1 MGEHMSDLTLWQAF
15 AAGDPLARQEL
26 LAEHISLVHHVSRQI
41 HRRVSSDVELD
52 ELVSAGTMGLI
63 EALER
68 FEPTRGLAFSTFAV
82 PRVRGAILDELRRI
96 DHVPSSMRRR
106 TRTLSTARETL
117 RHELGREPMG
127 EEVAE
132 LLGVDLPGLWKLEAE
147 AEGTMRVALDGTGNE
162 DNDDAPH
169 AQLLAAEDN
178 HSVDDRLTLDQET
191 SILRETILRL
201 SQQER
206 TVLTLYYFEEL
217 KLHEIAAVL
226 EVTESRV
233 SQIRHKAI
241 VKLRGEL
248 SSLRSLVA

>member
-1 MGEHMSDLTLWQAF
+1 MSDMTLWQAF
-15 AAGDPLARQEL
+15 SAGDLAAREEL

-63 EALER
+63 EALDR
-68 FEPTRGLAFSTFAV
+68 FEPMRGLAFSTFAV

-117 RHELGREPMG
+117 RHELGREPMA

-132 LLGVDLPGLWKLEAE
+132 VLGLDLPALWKLEAE
-147 AEGTMRVALDGTGNE
+147 AEGTMRVAIEGTGTD
-162 DNDDAPH
+162 DNDVAPH
-169 AQLLAAEDN
+169 AQAMSAED
-178 HSVDDRLTLDQET
+178 HTSVEDRLTLDQET
-191 SILRETILRL
+191 TILRETILRL
-201 SQQER
+201 STQER

-226 EVTESRV
+226 DVTESRV
-233 SQIRHKAI
+233 SQIRQKAI

-248 SSLRSLVA
+248 SSLRALVA

>member
-1 MGEHMSDLTLWQAF
+1 MSAMTLWQAF
-15 AAGDPLARQEL
+15 TSGDTGAREEL

-52 ELVSAGTMGLI
+52 ELISAGTMGLI
-63 EALER
+63 EALDR
-68 FEPTRGLAFSTFAV
+68 FDPSRGLAFSTFAV

-106 TRTLSTARETL
+106 TRTLSTARASL
-117 RHELGREPMG
+117 RHELGREPMAD
-127 EEVAE
+127 EVAGM
-132 LLGVDLPGLWKLEAE
+132 LGLDLPALWKLEAE
-147 AEGTMRVALDGTGNE
+147 AEGTMRVALDGATSDDGE
-162 DNDDAPH
+162 DLPH
-169 AQLLAAEDN
+169 AQAMAAEDHN
-178 HSVDDRLTLDQET
+178 SVEDRITLDQET
-191 SILRETILRL
+191 SILRDTILRL

-233 SQIRHKAI
+233 SQIRQKAI

-248 SSLRSLVA
+248 SSLRSFVA

>member
-1 MGEHMSDLTLWQAF
+1 MSEMTLWQAF
-15 AAGDPLARQEL
+15 SSGDVAAREEL

-52 ELVSAGTMGLI
+52 ELISAGTMGLI
-63 EALER
+63 EALDR
-68 FEPTRGLAFSTFAV
+68 FEPMRGLAFSTFAV

-106 TRTLSTARETL
+106 TRTLSTARESL
-117 RHELGREPMG
+117 RHELGREPMA
-127 EEVAE
+127 EEVSE
-132 LLGVDLPGLWKLEAE
+132 LLGIDLPALWKLEAE

-162 DNDDAPH
+162 DNDEAPH
-169 AQLLAAEDN
+169 AQAMSADDHTSVED
-178 HSVDDRLTLDQET
+178 RITLDQET
-191 SILRETILRL
+191 AILRETILRL
-201 SQQER
+201 STQER
-206 TVLTLYYFEEL
+206 TVLTLYYFEQL

-226 EVTESRV
+226 DVTESRV

>member
-1 MGEHMSDLTLWQAF
+1 MSEMTLWQSFSAGNL
-15 AAGDPLARQEL
+15 AAREAL
-26 LAEHISLVHHVSRQI
+26 LAEHISLVHHVARQI

-82 PRVRGAILDELRRI
+82 PRVRGAILDELRKI

-106 TRTLSTARETL
+106 TRTLSTAREAL
-117 RHELGREPMG
+117 RHELGREPVG

-132 LLGVDLPGLWKLEAE
+132 MLGLDLPALWKLEAE
-147 AEGTMRVALDGTGNE
+147 AEGTMRVALDGSGTEEG
-162 DNDDAPH
+162 DDTPH
-169 AQLLAAEDN
+169 VQPMAAED
-178 HSVDDRLTLDQET
+178 HGGVEERITLDQET
-191 SILRETILRL
+191 AILRETILRL

-217 KLHEIAAVL
+217 KLHEIASVL

-233 SQIRHKAI
+233 SQIRQKA
-241 VKLRGEL
+241 VTKLRGEL

>member
-1 MGEHMSDLTLWQAF
+1 MSAMTLWKAF
-15 AAGDPLARQEL
+15 TSGDTAARAEL

-52 ELVSAGTMGLI
+52 ELISAGTMGLI
-63 EALER
+63 EALDR
-68 FEPTRGLAFSTFAV
+68 FDPTRGLAFSTFAV

-117 RHELGREPMG
+117 RHKLGREPMA

-132 LLGVDLPGLWKLEAE
+132 MLGLDLPGLWKLEAE
-147 AEGTMRVALDGTGNE
+147 AEGTMRVALDGANSDDSE
-162 DNDDAPH
+162 DLPH
-169 AQLLAAEDN
+169 AQAMAAED
-178 HSVDDRLTLDQET
+178 HSSVEDRITLDQET
-191 SILRETILRL
+191 AILRETILRL

-233 SQIRHKAI
+233 SQIRQKAI

>member
-1 MGEHMSDLTLWQAF
+1 MSELTLWQSF
-15 AAGDPLARQEL
+15 TAGDPAAREEL
-26 LAEHISLVHHVSRQI
+26 LAEHISLVHHISRQI

-52 ELVSAGTMGLI
+52 ELISAGTMGLI
-63 EALER
+63 EALNR

-96 DHVPSSMRRR
+96 DHVPSSIRRR
-106 TRTLSTARETL
+106 TRTLSTARESL
-117 RHELGREPMG
+117 RHELGREPVG

-132 LLGVDLPGLWKLEAE
+132 VLGLDLPALWKLEAE
-147 AEGTMRVALDGTGNE
+147 AEGTMRVTLDGTGSDDGE
-162 DNDDAPH
+162 DAPH
-169 AQLLAAEDN
+169 AQAISAED
-178 HSVDDRLTLDQET
+178 HGSVEDRITLGQET
-191 SILRETILRL
+191 AILRETILRL

-226 EVTESRV
+226 DVTESRV
-233 SQIRHKAI
+233 SQIRQKAI

-248 SSLRSLVA
+248 STLRSLVA

>member
-1 MGEHMSDLTLWQAF
+1 MSDMSLWQAF
-15 AAGDPLARQEL
+15 TAGDTAARSAL

-41 HRRVSSDVELD
+41 LRRVSSDVELD

-68 FEPTRGLAFSTFAV
+68 FDHTRGLAFSTFAV

-106 TRTLSTARETL
+106 TRSLSTAREAL
-117 RHELGREPMG
+117 RHELGREPSG

-132 LLGVDLPGLWKLEAE
+132 SLGIDLPALWKLEAE
-147 AEGTMRVALDGTGNE
+147 AEGTMRVTLDGSSNE
-162 DNDDAPH
+162 DGDDAPH
-169 AQLLAAEDN
+169 AVAMASDEQDSVED
-178 HSVDDRLTLDQET
+178 RITLDQET

-233 SQIRHKAI
+233 SQIRQKAI

-248 SSLRSLVA
+248 GALRSLVA

>member
-1 MGEHMSDLTLWQAF
+1 MPGMTLWKAF
-15 AAGDPLARQEL
+15 NAGDVTAREEL
-26 LAEHISLVHHVSRQI
+26 LAEHISLVHHVARQI

-68 FEPTRGLAFSTFAV
+68 FDPTRGLAFSTFAV

-117 RHELGREPMG
+117 RHELGREPAG
-127 EEVAE
+127 EEVAQM
-132 LLGVDLPGLWKLEAE
+132 LGLDLPTLWKLEAE
-147 AEGTMRVALDGTGNE
+147 AEGTMRVPLDGFGSE
-162 DNDDAPH
+162 DGDDAPH
-169 AQLLAAEDN
+169 AQPMSAED
-178 HSVDDRLTLDQET
+178 HSGVEDRITLDQET
-191 SILRETILRL
+191 AILRETILRL

-217 KLHEIAAVL
+217 KLHEIATVL

-233 SQIRHKAI
+233 SQIRQKA
-241 VKLRGEL
+241 VTKLRVEL

>member
-1 MGEHMSDLTLWQAF
+1 MSEMTLWQSFSAGNL
-15 AAGDPLARQEL
+15 AAREAL
-26 LAEHISLVHHVSRQI
+26 LAEHISLVHHVARQI

-106 TRTLSTARETL
+106 TRTLSTAREAL
-117 RHELGREPMG
+117 RHELGREPVG

-132 LLGVDLPGLWKLEAE
+132 MLGLDLPALWKLEAE
-147 AEGTMRVALDGTGNE
+147 AEGTMRVALDGSGTEEG
-162 DNDDAPH
+162 DDTPH
-169 AQLLAAEDN
+169 AQPMAAED
-178 HSVDDRLTLDQET
+178 HGGVEERITLDQET
-191 SILRETILRL
+191 AILRETILRL

-217 KLHEIAAVL
+217 KLHEIASVL

-233 SQIRHKAI
+233 SQIRQKA
-241 VKLRGEL
+241 VTKLRGEL

>member
-1 MGEHMSDLTLWQAF
+1 MSELTLWQSF
-15 AAGDPLARQEL
+15 TAGDPAAREEL
-26 LAEHISLVHHVSRQI
+26 LAEHISLVHHISRQI

-52 ELVSAGTMGLI
+52 ELISAGTMGLI
-63 EALER
+63 EALNR

-96 DHVPSSMRRR
+96 DHVPSSIRRR
-106 TRTLSTARETL
+106 TRTLSTARESL
-117 RHELGREPMG
+117 RHELGREPVG

-132 LLGVDLPGLWKLEAE
+132 VLGLDLPALWKLEAE
-147 AEGTMRVALDGTGNE
+147 AEGTMRVTLDGTGSDDSE
-162 DNDDAPH
+162 DAPH
-169 AQLLAAEDN
+169 AQAISAED
-178 HSVDDRLTLDQET
+178 HGSVEDRITLGQEAA
-191 SILRETILRL
+191 ILRETILRL

-233 SQIRHKAI
+233 SQIRQKAI

-248 SSLRSLVA
+248 STLRSLVA

>member
-1 MGEHMSDLTLWQAF
+1 MSDLTVWQAF
-15 AAGDPLARQEL
+15 SAGDLAARETL
-26 LAEHISLVHHVSRQI
+26 LTEHISLVHHVARQI

-106 TRTLSTARETL
+106 TRTLATAREAL
-117 RHELGREPMG
+117 RHELGREPVG
-127 EEVAE
+127 EEVAGM
-132 LLGVDLPGLWKLEAE
+132 LGLDLPTLWKLEAE
-147 AEGTMRVALDGTGNE
+147 AEGTMRVALDGAGT
-162 DNDDAPH
+162 DDADDLPH
-169 AQLLAAEDN
+169 AQALAAEDYA
-178 HSVDDRLTLDQET
+178 SVEDRITLDQET
-191 SILRETILRL
+191 TILRETILRL

-217 KLHEIAAVL
+217 KLHEIATVL

-233 SQIRHKAI
+233 SQIRAKA
-241 VKLRGEL
+241 VSKLRREL

>member
-1 MGEHMSDLTLWQAF
+1 MSDMTLWQAF
-15 AAGDPLARQEL
+15 SAGDLAAREEL

-63 EALER
+63 EALDR
-68 FEPTRGLAFSTFAV
+68 FEPMRGLAFSTFAV

-106 TRTLSTARETL
+106 TRTLSTARESL
-117 RHELGREPMG
+117 RHELGREPMA

-132 LLGVDLPGLWKLEAE
+132 MLGLDLPALWKLEAE
-147 AEGTMRVALDGTGNE
+147 AEGTMRVAIDGTGTE
-162 DNDDAPH
+162 DNDDAPR
-169 AQLLAAEDN
+169 AQATSAED
-178 HSVDDRLTLDQET
+178 HTSVEDRITLDQET
-191 SILRETILRL
+191 TILRETILRL
-201 SQQER
+201 STQER

-226 EVTESRV
+226 DVTESRV

>member
-1 MGEHMSDLTLWQAF
+1 MSEMTLWQAF
-15 AAGDPLARQEL
+15 SAGNLDAREAL
-26 LAEHISLVHHVSRQI
+26 LAEHISLVHHVARQI

-82 PRVRGAILDELRRI
+82 PRVRGAILDELRKI

-106 TRTLSTARETL
+106 TRTLSTAREAL
-117 RHELGREPMG
+117 RHELGREPVG

-132 LLGVDLPGLWKLEAE
+132 MLGLELPALWKLEAE
-147 AEGTMRVALDGTGNE
+147 AEGTMRVALDGSGTE
-162 DNDDAPH
+162 DGDDTPH
-169 AQLLAAEDN
+169 AQPMAAED
-178 HSVDDRLTLDQET
+178 HGGVEERITLDQET
-191 SILRETILRL
+191 AILRETILRL

-217 KLHEIAAVL
+217 KLHEIASVL

-233 SQIRHKAI
+233 SQIRQKA
-241 VKLRGEL
+241 VTKLRGEL

>member
-1 MGEHMSDLTLWQAF
+1 MSGLTLWKAF
-15 AAGDPLARQEL
+15 GAGDAAAREEL
-26 LAEHISLVHHVSRQI
+26 LAEHISLVHHVARQI

-106 TRTLSTARETL
+106 TRTLSAAREAL

-127 EEVAE
+127 QEVAE
-132 LLGVDLPGLWKLEAE
+132 MLGLDLPTLWKLEAE
-147 AEGTMRVALDGTGNE
+147 AEGTMRVALDGSGS
-162 DNDDAPH
+162 DDGDDAPH
-169 AQLLAAEDN
+169 AQPMATEDDHAGIEN
-178 HSVDDRLTLDQET
+178 RITLDQET
-191 SILRETILRL
+191 AILRETILRL

-217 KLHEIAAVL
+217 KLHEIAEIL
-226 EVTESRV
+226 GLTESRV
-233 SQIRHKAI
+233 SQIRSKALTR
-241 VKLRGEL
+241 LRETVG
-248 SSLRSLVA
+248 VALAS

>member
-1 MGEHMSDLTLWQAF
+1 MSEMTVWQAF
-15 AAGDPLARQEL
+15 TAGDPAARAEL
-26 LAEHISLVHHVSRQI
+26 LSEHISLVHHVSRQI

-52 ELVSAGTMGLI
+52 ELISAGTMGLM
-63 EALER
+63 EALDR

-106 TRTLSTARETL
+106 TRTLSTAREAL
-117 RHELGREPMG
+117 RHQLGREPVG

-132 LLGVDLPGLWKLEAE
+132 MLGLDLPALWKLEAE
-147 AEGTMRVALDGTGNE
+147 AEGMMRVALDGSSTE
-162 DNDDAPH
+162 ESDDVPH
-169 AQLLAAEDN
+169 AQAMAADQ
-178 HSVDDRLTLDQET
+178 SVEERITLDQET
-191 SILRETILRL
+191 AILRETILRL

-217 KLHEIAAVL
+217 KLHEIASVL

-233 SQIRHKAI
+233 SQIRQKAI

-248 SSLRSLVA
+248 SSLRSLVS

>member
-1 MGEHMSDLTLWQAF
+1 MSEMTLWEAF
-15 AAGDPLARQEL
+15 AAGDLAAREQL

-52 ELVSAGTMGLI
+52 ELISAGTMGLI
-63 EALER
+63 EALDR
-68 FEPTRGLAFSTFAV
+68 FEPMRGLAFSTFAV

-106 TRTLSTARETL
+106 TRTLSTARESL
-117 RHELGREPMG
+117 RHELGREPMA
-127 EEVAE
+127 EEVADA
-132 LLGVDLPGLWKLEAE
+132 LGLDLPGLWKLEAE
-147 AEGTMRVALDGTGNE
+147 AEGTMRVALDGTGSE
-162 DNDDAPH
+162 DNEETPH
-169 AQLLAAEDN
+169 AQAMAAQDHTSVED
-178 HSVDDRLTLDQET
+178 RITLDQET
-191 SILRETILRL
+191 TILRDTILRL
-201 SQQER
+201 STQER

>member
-1 MGEHMSDLTLWQAF
+1 MPEMTIWQAF
-15 AAGDPLARQEL
+15 SAGDVTAREAL
-26 LAEHISLVHHVSRQI
+26 LAEHISLVHHVARQI

-106 TRTLSTARETL
+106 TRTLSTARESL
-117 RHELGREPMG
+117 RHELGREPVA

-132 LLGVDLPGLWKLEAE
+132 LLGLDLPTLWKLEAE
-147 AEGTMRVALDGTGNE
+147 AEGTMRVALDGAA
-162 DNDDAPH
+162 NDDADSAPH
-169 AQLLAAEDN
+169 TQAMAAEEYAG
-178 HSVDDRLTLDQET
+178 VEERITLDQET
-191 SILRETILRL
+191 AILRETILRL

-233 SQIRHKAI
+233 SQIRAKA
-241 VKLRGEL
+241 VTKLRGEL